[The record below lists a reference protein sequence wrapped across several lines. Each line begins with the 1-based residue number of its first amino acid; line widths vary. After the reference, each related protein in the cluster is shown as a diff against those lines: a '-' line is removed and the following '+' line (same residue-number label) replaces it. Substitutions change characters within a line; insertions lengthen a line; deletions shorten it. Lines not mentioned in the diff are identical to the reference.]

1 MVRKMCFTTYR
12 GATIDYIQERGAVE
26 AFFQSQTDD
35 SSRLNILQAY
45 GIAYLFYG
53 PQERALDSF
62 NPEDKAYL
70 MKSFSNSEV
79 SIYQVLEVEN
89 PFAP

>member
-1 MVRKMCFTTYR
+1 MCSTTNWD
-12 GATIDYIQERGAVE
+12 ATIDYIQKRGAVE

-53 PQERALDSF
+53 PQERALDNF

-70 MKSFSNSEV
+70 MKTLGDSEV
-79 SIYQVLEVEN
+79 SIYRVLEVEN